1 MKSRHAPAPRDPAP
15 PTHSI
20 GLPRPL
26 VDGLDKVSGRAL
38 YTADLPFAG
47 ALVGRIGRS
56 TVAHGLIRRIDA
68 TRAGAPRR
76 ARRDHRRRLRRPMA

>member
-38 YTADLPFAG
+38 YTADLPFPN
-47 ALVGRIGRS
+47 ALGHDASSS
-56 TVAHGLIRRIDA
+56 TVA
-68 TRAGAPRR
+68 
-76 ARRDHRRRLRRPMA
+76 PMARPASSTFTSG